1 MLRRLPLT
9 ILMALAA
16 ASTCFAE
23 AGTMTL
29 KDMIRRS
36 EYVVLGK
43 VSRVEVVDGVKL
55 AEIEVGRTLKGD
67 PGVTRLYYWASPQW
81 MCDVSN
87 AEVGEEGLYFL
98 WNLEKELSKPSE
110 AHLQFLEEARPFTQG
125 ARVYM
130 LEHSGRGRLRPKYI
144 DGRGYLYTHKEG
156 DVIFPSSI
164 KVVKRPDPQ
173 DPGLGLVLL
182 EDVLSFITRQVS
194 AKAQHNNGMHPTR
207 LSVPLIESLR
217 VSQLCAGG

>member
-1 MLRRLPLT
+1 MLRRLPLMV
-9 ILMALAA
+9 LMALAT

-23 AGTMTL
+23 AGTRTL

-43 VSRVEVVDGVKL
+43 VSRVATLDGVKL
-55 AEIEVGRTLKGD
+55 AEVEVSRTLKGN

-81 MCDVSN
+81 RCDVSD

-98 WNLEKELSKPSE
+98 GNFGEEHSRPSE

-130 LEHSGRGRLRPKYI
+130 LEHSGRGRLRPKYTE
-144 DGRGYLYTHKEG
+144 GRGYLYVHKEG

-164 KVVKRPDPQ
+164 KVVKRPDSQ
-173 DPGLGLVLL
+173 DPDLGLVLL
-182 EDVLSFITRQVS
+182 EDVLSFIAKQVV
-194 AKAQHNNGMHPTR
+194 AKAQHN
-207 LSVPLIESLR
+207 
-217 VSQLCAGG
+217 